1 MRTARAAWLLVALN
15 AAPLAA
21 EDLPSAR
28 RNFVACPIVRDTA
41 SVPCWLAEY
50 DGELYKQP
58 RAAIRSHQMTW
69 SG

>member
-1 MRTARAAWLLVALN
+1 MNSIRAAWLLVALG

-21 EDLPSAR
+21 EESAAR

-50 DGELYKQP
+50 EGEL
-58 RAAIRSHQMTW
+58 
-69 SG
+69 